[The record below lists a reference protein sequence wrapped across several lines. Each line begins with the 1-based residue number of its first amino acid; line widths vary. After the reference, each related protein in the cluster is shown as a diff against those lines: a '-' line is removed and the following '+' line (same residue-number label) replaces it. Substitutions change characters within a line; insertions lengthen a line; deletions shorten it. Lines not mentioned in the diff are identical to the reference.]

1 MFRATSRRGALRKTR
16 TALEEEGDEDEEE
29 PVEAFAKRRRAVGAK
44 KATVEGEQETVGAKQ
59 GKESTA
65 TSVAAVDAASK
76 DATEAQTNA
85 DVEGDGLYHGM
96 AKYKDYRAGFRR
108 EDTAKAADKYG
119 PKRAPDNVRRTV
131 LVDYQPDICKDY
143 KETGYC
149 GYGDSCKFLHDRGD
163 YKLGWQLDRDWEE
176 KMRREKELAQ
186 ESEEENSEEEEDP
199 LPFACLKCRTQWKDF
214 GSSLGDPVVTRCG
227 HYFCEHCALKHNAI
241 SKKCFVCNQPTSGVF
256 NTAHEVLK
264 KYKG

>member
-16 TALEEEGDEDEEE
+16 TAVEEEEEDAERT
-29 PVEAFAKRRRAVGAK
+29 VESFSKRRRGLGARKAAVQAEHE
-44 KATVEGEQETVGAKQ
+44 AVEGGQE
-59 GKESTA
+59 KESTA
-65 TSVAAVDAASK
+65 ANLEELQGVSKDTVDAK
-76 DATEAQTNA
+76 EIQKEDA
-85 DVEGDGLYHGM
+85 DGLYHGM

-108 EDTAKAADKYG
+108 EDTAKAANKYG

-176 KMRREKELAQ
+176 KMKRERELA
-186 ESEEENSEEEEDP
+186 EVSEDEDQEEEEEP
-199 LPFACLKCRTQWKDF
+199 LPFACLMCRTPWKDF

-227 HYFCEHCALKHNAI
+227 HFFCEHCALKHNAT

-256 NTAHEVLK
+256 NTAFEVLK